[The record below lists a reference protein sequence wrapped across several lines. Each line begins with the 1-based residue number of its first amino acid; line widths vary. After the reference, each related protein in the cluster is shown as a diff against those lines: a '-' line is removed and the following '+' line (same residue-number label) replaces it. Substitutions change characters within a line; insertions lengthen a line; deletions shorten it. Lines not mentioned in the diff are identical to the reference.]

1 MPKSRSL
8 GGLAAALA
16 AGLLLSGCANPFADD
31 APATASDASG
41 LPVVLTTFTVLADLV
56 AEVGGDAVEVRSITR
71 AGAEIHGY
79 EPTPSDLVAA
89 QDADL
94 ILDNGLGLEGWF
106 AQFTAG
112 IDAPRATL
120 SDGVEEIPI
129 GAGEY
134 AGRVNPHA
142 WMSPRQAAVYVDNAV
157 SALSALAPA
166 SARTFEENGAD
177 YTIALA
183 ELETRIADA
192 VATIPEEQRML
203 VTCEGAFSYLA
214 RDAGLEEASL
224 WAVNQERQGTP
235 QQTAAVVDV
244 VRERGVRAVFCE
256 STISDAAQR
265 QVALETGATLAG
277 PLYVDSLTIGAPVPT
292 LLDLLEH
299 DIDTIVEA
307 LS

>member
-1 MPKSRSL
+1 MPKPRSL
-8 GGLAAALA
+8 GALAAALA

-31 APATASDASG
+31 APATASDASD

-79 EPTPSDLVAA
+79 EPAPSDLVAA

-106 AQFTAG
+106 ARFTDG

-129 GAGEY
+129 GTGEY
-134 AGRVNPHA
+134 EGRVNPHA

-157 SALSALAPA
+157 AALSALVPA
-166 SARTFEENGAD
+166 SAASFEENGAD
-177 YTIALA
+177 YRNELA
-183 ELETRIADA
+183 ELETRIVDA
-192 VATIPEEQRML
+192 VATIPEQQRML

-256 STISDAAQR
+256 STVSDAAQR

-277 PLYVDSLTIGAPVPT
+277 PLHVDSLTIGEPVPT

>member
-1 MPKSRSL
+1 MPKSRSS

-31 APATASDASG
+31 APSTASSASDR
-41 LPVVLTTFTVLADLV
+41 PIVLTTFTVLADLV
-56 AEVGGDAVEVRSITR
+56 AEIGGDAVEVRSITR
-71 AGAEIHGY
+71 VGAEIHGY

-120 SDGVEEIPI
+120 SVGVEEIPI
-129 GAGEY
+129 GTGEY

-142 WMSPRQAAVYVDNAV
+142 WMSPMQAAVYVDNAV
-157 SALSALAPA
+157 AALSALAPA
-166 SARTFEENGAD
+166 SARSFEQNGAD
-177 YTIALA
+177 YKVSLA
-183 ELETRIADA
+183 ALETRIADA

>member
-8 GGLAAALA
+8 SGLAAALA

-31 APATASDASG
+31 APATASDASDR
-41 LPVVLTTFTVLADLV
+41 PVVLTTFTVLADLV

-129 GAGEY
+129 GTGEY

-166 SARTFEENGAD
+166 SARVFEENGAD
-177 YTIALA
+177 YKAALA

-192 VATIPEEQRML
+192 VATVPEEQRML

-244 VRERGVRAVFCE
+244 VRERGVPAVFCE
-256 STISDAAQR
+256 STVSDAAQR

-277 PLYVDSLTIGAPVPT
+277 PLYVDSLTLGEPVPT

>member
-1 MPKSRSL
+1 MPKSRSS

-16 AGLLLSGCANPFADD
+16 AGVLLSGCANPFADD
-31 APATASDASG
+31 APATASSASDR
-41 LPVVLTTFTVLADLV
+41 PVVLTTFTVLADLV
-56 AEVGGDAVEVRSITR
+56 AEIGGDAVEVRSITR
-71 AGAEIHGY
+71 VGAEIHGY

-129 GAGEY
+129 GTGEY

-157 SALSALAPA
+157 AALSALAPA
-166 SARTFEENGAD
+166 SARSFEQNGAD
-177 YTIALA
+177 YKVSLA
-183 ELETRIADA
+183 ALETRIADA